1 MKKPT
6 YLHGET
12 LKEDW
17 MPMKDEQEFRIY
29 KDLISDIVALEKRYQ
44 TIKNYLYGAEMEVFE
59 VVSNL
64 KAYRDYLNVI
74 NAHILT
80 LYLLKSQK
88 TKITWDS
95 LPNNI
100 STALDAIS
108 SSAHPSPRA
117 EIIAAFNMSETR
129 IEGGMNILA
138 TLKESL

>member
-1 MKKPT
+1 
-6 YLHGET
+6 
-12 LKEDW
+12 
-17 MPMKDEQEFRIY
+17 
-29 KDLISDIVALEKRYQ
+29 
-44 TIKNYLYGAEMEVFE
+44 MEVFE

-64 KAYRDYLNVI
+64 KAYRDHLNVI
-74 NAHILT
+74 SAHILT

-95 LPNNI
+95 LHNNI

-108 SSAHPSPRA
+108 SSAHPNPRA
-117 EIIAAFNMSETR
+117 AIIAAWNMSETR